1 MEMIQTRGDLRSLRD
16 PVLVAG
22 FASPGNTTPASAIEA
37 LLAGAQAEV
46 VAEFDNDELYDF
58 TVARPLVRVEQGQRV
73 LDWPQLLVYRV
84 ALRDRDVLL
93 MTGIEPHFRWQ
104 AVARALADLARWAG
118 VREAVVLSSF
128 NAATLHT
135 RRSPLMWVPQGAAAG
150 TRRFGQPASLPR
162 YQGPATFTMAL
173 GRLLVDE
180 GVAAGTL
187 NAMAPFY
194 LGVDPSPHAA
204 RALADAV
211 AEEFGLPVDLRVLD
225 AQIEEVARQAQAQ
238 IQASPPLAEFISNL
252 EQQFDQSQGWTATEA
267 TPPTAPKGAESLPE
281 SSSVLAG
288 VEALLREHR
297 GDLGGGGAGPR
308 GRRQA

>member
-1 MEMIQTRGDLRSLRD
+1 MELIHTHGDVRALRD
-16 PVLVAG
+16 PVLIAG
-22 FASPGNTTPASAIEA
+22 FASPGNTTPAAAVEA
-37 LLAGAQAEV
+37 LLAEARPEV
-46 VAEFDNDELYDF
+46 LAEFDSDELYDF
-58 TVARPLVRVEQGQRV
+58 TVARPLVRVEEGQRV
-73 LDWPQLLVYRV
+73 LDWPRLVIHRV
-84 ALRDRDVLL
+84 PLRDRDVLVL
-93 MTGIEPHFRWQ
+93 SGIEPHFRWQ
-104 AVARALADLARWAG
+104 AVARALAGLAREAG
-118 VREAVVLSSF
+118 VREAILLSSF
-128 NAATLHT
+128 NAATPHT
-135 RRSPLMWVPQGAAAG
+135 RRAPLMWVPQGAAAG

-180 GVAAGTL
+180 GMAAGTL

-194 LGVDPSPHAA
+194 VGVDPSPHAA

-211 AEEFGLPVDLRVLD
+211 AQEFGLPVDLRTLD

-238 IQASPPLAEFISNL
+238 IQGSPSLAEFIGNL

-267 TPPTAPKGAESLPE
+267 TPPVQAKGSEPLPE
-281 SSSVLAG
+281 SASVLAD

-297 GDLGGGGAGPR
+297 GDIGGGGTGPR